1 MTTDGE
7 QSIYL
12 FFKNI
17 STLGEVGAGR
27 KGWRLRMEQ
36 ALKTGD
42 IYKHGTGIS
51 VGASQDANADVPARA
66 TTAAKQAMW
75 DLDDACAINYM
86 ISKLPDNIAG
96 QLLNLTAHQIWFHLM
111 SNFDVGNTESIQS
124 IFAAICWLKAKNLV
138 LEAVDTFLVKHEEI
152 LSCAHQIDSPLPI
165 WHAQHVYSDFILEG
179 LPVQS
184 DTEWKAWT
192 SIQHQSDLSTFT
204 PRNVL
209 GKVQA
214 NYNHQRAV
222 AALSGGLLLNGN
234 SKASS
239 LSSTAATTVGKGSSP
254 SSEKTQQLQQQQ
266 RPKCKLCQEE
276 NPSSL
281 GRALLAEPGQ
291 PEQLSQSE
299 Q

>member
-36 ALKTGD
+36 ALQTGD

-51 VGASQDANADVPARA
+51 VGASQDANADVPARE

-124 IFAAICWLKAKNLV
+124 IFAAICWPKAKNLV

-152 LSCAHQIDSPLPI
+152 LSCAHQIDSPL
-165 WHAQHVYSDFILEG
+165 
-179 LPVQS
+179 S

-281 GRALLAEPGQ
+281 DRALLAEPGQ

-299 Q
+299 K

>member
-152 LSCAHQIDSPLPI
+152 LSCAHQIDSPLVCSIPETASVVELSQYGMLNTSTRTSSLRVFPFSQTLSGRHGHPFSTSPTCQPSPLAMSSARSKPI
-165 WHAQHVYSDFILEG
+165 TTIS
-179 LPVQS
+179 VQS
-184 DTEWKAWT
+184 RHCRE
-192 SIQHQSDLSTFT
+192 
-204 PRNVL
+204 V
-209 GKVQA
+209 
-214 NYNHQRAV
+214 
-222 AALSGGLLLNGN
+222 
-234 SKASS
+234 SS
-239 LSSTAATTVGKGSSP
+239 
-254 SSEKTQQLQQQQ
+254 
-266 RPKCKLCQEE
+266 
-276 NPSSL
+276 
-281 GRALLAEPGQ
+281 
-291 PEQLSQSE
+291 
-299 Q
+299 